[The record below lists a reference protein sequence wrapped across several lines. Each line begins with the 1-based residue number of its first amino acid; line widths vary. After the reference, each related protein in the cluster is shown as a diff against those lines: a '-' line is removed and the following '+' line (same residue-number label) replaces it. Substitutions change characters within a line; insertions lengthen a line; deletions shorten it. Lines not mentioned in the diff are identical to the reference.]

1 MRATDHSSVHSTG
14 NPNQNKDSTET
25 TPKFIY
31 LYDKEIDPNSV
42 KFCKRI
48 AKLSHLQT
56 HVLEFDSAKASI
68 SAVGELFGKHKEKSN
83 HLLVHVHGHSTG
95 VKGLRSHRFTL
106 DADTPTERENVTREW
121 LENLLL
127 HNSDTPQASTTKEK
141 PFIHVLSCTAKVLAD
156 EIKPGTPLW
165 QSGWFILYSST
176 KTTSLNQMGYSLE
189 ATASY
194 LELCN
199 SKDVQADPLT
209 LFYLAGMARGDCLTL
224 LGGDLQQPLTLH
236 APKSLHDLEHVSSIK
251 LLEGSPPDKARIL
264 LAGIEL
270 SREERSLL
278 PSSNDEGL
286 IVQLLAARVKR
297 EDKKAIKNILKS
309 NSKLINR
316 PQIVGTLPLASVVEN
331 NNPYML
337 LWMLK
342 QGANINATDIDGNT
356 ALFSAISLND
366 TFLLKFLLE
375 HKADPNCPNHE
386 NVTPLFIAIDNDK
399 TQAAELLIQYGAD
412 ITYIDDGDTPLT
424 LAVSKGQ
431 LSIVNCL
438 LQHGADQRAGLSAK
452 LIQQARI
459 AGREDIALALE
470 QALSNQPAWKS
481 YDRN

>member
-1 MRATDHSSVHSTG
+1 MRATDTSSVRSTA

-68 SAVGELFGKHKEKSN
+68 SAVGKLLDVHKEKAN
-83 HLLVHVHGHSTG
+83 HLLLHVHGNSIG
-95 VKGLRSHRFTL
+95 VKGQRNHRFTS
-106 DADTPTERENVTREW
+106 DTGTVIESVNVTREW

-127 HNSDTPQASTTKEK
+127 HKSDASKSSPTKEK
-141 PFIHVLSCTAKVLAD
+141 PFIHILSCEAKALAD
-156 EIKPGTPLW
+156 EIKPDTPLW
-165 QSGWFILYSST
+165 QSGWFILYSSS
-176 KTTSLNQMGYSLE
+176 KTTSLNHLGYSLE
-189 ATASY
+189 VTASY
-194 LELCN
+194 LELCKAN
-199 SKDVQADPLT
+199 DVRADPLT

-236 APKSLHDLEHVSSIK
+236 APKSLHDLEHAHSIQLVDGG
-251 LLEGSPPDKARIL
+251 LLDKVRIL

-297 EDKKAIKNILKS
+297 EDTKAIKKIAKN
-309 NSKLINR
+309 NSKLLNR
-316 PQIVGTLPLASVVEN
+316 PQIVGTLPLSSVVEN
-331 NNPYML
+331 NNPFML
-337 LWMLK
+337 SWMLK

-356 ALFSAISLND
+356 VLFNAISLND
-366 TFLLKFLLE
+366 TFMLKFLLE
-375 HKADPNCPNHE
+375 HKANPNCPNHE
-386 NVTPLFIAIDNDK
+386 KVTPLFIAIDNDK

-431 LSIVNCL
+431 LSVVSCILQNCT
-438 LQHGADQRAGLSAK
+438 DRRTGLSAQ
-452 LIQQARI
+452 LVQQARL
-459 AGREDIALALE
+459 AEREDIALVLD
-470 QALSNQPAWKS
+470 QALQSLPAWKH
-481 YDRN
+481 

>member
-1 MRATDHSSVHSTG
+1 MRATDHSSVHSTAK
-14 NPNQNKDSTET
+14 PNQNNDSTET

-42 KFCKRI
+42 KFCTRI
-48 AKLSHLQT
+48 AKLSDLQT

-68 SAVGELFGKHKEKSN
+68 SAVGELFDKHKEKSN
-83 HLLVHVHGHSTG
+83 HLLVHIHGHSTG

-106 DADTPTERENVTREW
+106 GTSTERVNVTREW

-127 HNSDTPQASTTKEK
+127 HNSDTPQVSTTKEK
-141 PFIHVLSCTAKVLAD
+141 PFIHVLSCTAKALAD
-156 EIKPGTPLW
+156 EIKPSTPLW
-165 QSGWFILYSST
+165 QSGWFILYSSS
-176 KTTSLNQMGYSLE
+176 KTTSLNQIGYSLKV
-189 ATASY
+189 TASY
-194 LELCN
+194 LELCK

-236 APKSLHDLEHVSSIK
+236 APKSPHDLEHVSSIK

-297 EDKKAIKNILKS
+297 EDKKAIKKIVKS

-356 ALFSAISLND
+356 ALFSAISLDD

-375 HKADPNCPNHE
+375 HKAEPNCPNHE
-386 NVTPLFIAIDNDK
+386 NVTPLFIAIENDK

-431 LSIVNCL
+431 LSVVSCI
-438 LQHGADQRAGLSAK
+438 LQHSTDHNTGLSAQ
-452 LIQQARI
+452 LVQQART
-459 AGREDIALALE
+459 AGREDIALVLDQALE
-470 QALSNQPAWKS
+470 SLPVWKH
-481 YDRN
+481 